1 MSEADS
7 TSRRRPPTIDLTAKE
22 VETAAADTGA
32 AKASADV
39 ADLGAAPEQA
49 GKPDPA
55 PEPAADAGAAS
66 VGGSAAAAGA
76 SAAPGPATNSQQ
88 DAPAGQVRNSSGR
101 ALPYVVGIVAG
112 AVGAAAVAAAIWFAG
127 LVPAGTTVTAP
138 AAAPER
144 AASLPAPQAPQA
156 SVSPEISSRLE
167 RIEQALQGPPRTD
180 AALASQVAAAEAQSK
195 ALAGSFA
202 ALTRRVDDV
211 AAAAQTA
218 LADAKGATVAAD
230 AAKNAAQSTT
240 QASVQRSDIDTLEG
254 RVAALQSA
262 IKTLDADLTKRA
274 SSSNADDRTT
284 RLAIAAEALRAVVER
299 GAPFTAELAA
309 AKALGADPEATARL
323 EPLAAQGLTGAA
335 ELGRELA
342 ALMPAL
348 QGALAPERNDNSI
361 LAKIESQAQKLV
373 RITPVGTSG
382 APVGDDPAALIARLN
397 ADAARGDIDA
407 ALADIAKLP
416 DPARALAQAW
426 SNKAAARQAALADS
440 RHIAAAALASLA
452 KPEPQ

>member
-22 VETAAADTGA
+22 VETAAADTGTA
-32 AKASADV
+32 AKAAADV

-49 GKPDPA
+49 GKPGPA

-112 AVGAAAVAAAIWFAG
+112 AVCAAAVAAAFWFAG
-127 LVPAGTTVTAP
+127 LVPPGTAVTSP
-138 AAAPER
+138 AAAPQS
-144 AASLPAPQAPQA
+144 AASLPPPQA

-180 AALASQVAAAEAQSK
+180 AALASQVATAEAQSK

-218 LADAKGATVAAD
+218 LTDAKGATAAAD

-262 IKTLDADLTKRA
+262 IKTLDADLAKRT

-284 RLAIAAEALRAVVER
+284 RLAIAAEALRAVAER

-323 EPLAAQGLTGAA
+323 EPLAAQGLTSAA
-335 ELGRELA
+335 ELGRDLA
-342 ALMPAL
+342 GLMPAL

>member
-22 VETAAADTGA
+22 VETAAADTGTA
-32 AKASADV
+32 AKAAADV

-49 GKPDPA
+49 GKPGPA

-76 SAAPGPATNSQQ
+76 SAAPGPATSSQQ

-112 AVGAAAVAAAIWFAG
+112 AVGAAAVGAAIWFAG
-127 LVPAGTTVTAP
+127 LVPAGTMVTAP

-144 AASLPAPQAPQA
+144 AAPQAPQA
-156 SVSPEISSRLE
+156 IVSPEISSRLE

-180 AALASQVAAAEAQSK
+180 AALASQVATAEAQSK

-218 LADAKGATVAAD
+218 LADAKGATAAAD

-262 IKTLDADLTKRA
+262 IKTLDADLAKRT

-323 EPLAAQGLTGAA
+323 EPLAAQGLTSAA

>member
-22 VETAAADTGA
+22 VETAAPDTGTA
-32 AKASADV
+32 AASPAADS
-39 ADLGAAPEQA
+39 GAAPEQP
-49 GKPDPA
+49 GKPGLA
-55 PEPAADAGAAS
+55 SEPEAGSGAAS
-66 VGGSAAAAGA
+66 AGGSGAAAD
-76 SAAPGPATNSQQ
+76 SSVAPGPTASPQQ
-88 DAPAGQVRNSSGR
+88 DAPAGHAPSSPGR
-101 ALPYVVGIVAG
+101 ASSYVIGIVAG
-112 AVGAAAVAAAIWFAG
+112 LIGAAAVAGAFWFAG
-127 LVPAGTTVTAP
+127 LVPPGAAVTAP
-138 AAAPER
+138 TAAPQS
-144 AASLPAPQAPQA
+144 AASLPAAQA
-156 SVSPEISSRLE
+156 SVSPEISARLE

-180 AALASQVAAAEAQSK
+180 AALAGQVAATEAQSK
-195 ALAGSFA
+195 ALADSFA

-218 LADAKGATVAAD
+218 LTDAKGAAAAAD
-230 AAKNAAQSTT
+230 AAKTAAQSTT
-240 QASVQRSDIDTLEG
+240 QASVRRSDIDTLEG
-254 RVAALQSA
+254 RVATLQNA
-262 IKTLDADLTKRA
+262 IKTLDADLAKRT

-323 EPLAAQGLTGAA
+323 EPLAAQGLTSVA

-342 ALMPAL
+342 ALTPAL
-348 QGALAPERNDNSI
+348 HSALVPERADNSI

-382 APVGDDPAALIARLN
+382 APAGDDPAALIARLN

-407 ALADIAKLP
+407 ALAEITKLP

>member
-22 VETAAADTGA
+22 VETTAADTATA
-32 AKASADV
+32 AKPAVDS
-39 ADLGAAPEQA
+39 GAAPEQA
-49 GKPDPA
+49 GKFDTAPA
-55 PEPAADAGAAS
+55 PAAEAGLGAAS
-66 VGGSAAAAGA
+66 AGGSEAAADTGA
-76 SAAPGPATNSQQ
+76 TAGPATSSQQ
-88 DAPAGQVRNSSGR
+88 DAPSQVRSSSGR
-101 ALPYVVGIVAG
+101 ASSYVIGIVAG
-112 AVGAAAVAAAIWFAG
+112 VVGAAAVAGAFWFAG
-127 LVPAGTTVTAP
+127 LVPPGTAMTPPAVAP
-138 AAAPER
+138 QN
-144 AASLPAPQAPQA
+144 AASLPVPQA
-156 SVSPEISSRLE
+156 SVSPEISSRLD

-180 AALASQVAAAEAQSK
+180 AALAGQVAAAEAQSK
-195 ALAGSFA
+195 ALAGSLA

-218 LADAKGATVAAD
+218 LTEGKGAAVAAD

-254 RVAALQSA
+254 RVATLQNA
-262 IKTLDADLTKRA
+262 IKTLDADLAKRT
-274 SSSNADDRTT
+274 SSSHADDRTT

-323 EPLAAQGLTGAA
+323 EPLAAQGLTGTA

-342 ALMPAL
+342 ALTPAL
-348 QGALAPERNDNSI
+348 RGALAPERSDNSI

-397 ADAARGDIDA
+397 ADTARGDIDA
-407 ALADIAKLP
+407 ALAETAKLP

-440 RHIAAAALASLA
+440 RHIAAQALASLA